1 MEHFH
6 AESMSVTIR
15 YALTRDQAAAMKKA
29 KKHFSGITHSGW
41 GMEAR
46 FPACN
51 DTLTLLEVLRA
62 SWAKRPEG
70 PEFARP
76 FFVGVTMH
84 SLIPES
90 ELQATLFADPGH
102 RAELATTMDKLNLKY
117 GHTTLHFAGML
128 PARESAPTRI
138 AFTQIPVRYGV
149 DYM

>member
-6 AESMSVTIR
+6 TAAMHVTIR
-15 YALTRDQAAAMKKA
+15 YALNSTQAASIAKA
-29 KKHFSGITHSGW
+29 KRHFSGIRHSGW

-46 FPACN
+46 FAPCQ

-62 SWAKRPEG
+62 SWSKRPEG

-76 FFVGVTMH
+76 FYVGITMH
-84 SLIPES
+84 ALIPEA
-90 ELQATLFADPGH
+90 ELQSSLFEDEGNRTA
-102 RAELATTMDKLNLKY
+102 LAATMDKLNLKY

-128 PARESAPTRI
+128 PARDSAPTRI
-138 AFTQIPVRYGV
+138 AFTQIPVRYGI